1 MFEND
6 NVVEFVNKIINNSQ
20 EEDKEIGVNL
30 EKFKE
35 YLKLTKMGD
44 DDITCWLDR
53 VIACLPEIMALKKK
67 IKTINIISI
76 VELKNN
82 NKLKKESKKTLT
94 KKHDENINVV
104 KHYHHYETV
113 NTSSNCGGGSTTRR
127 GC

>member
-6 NVVEFVNKIINNSQ
+6 NVVEFVNKIINSSQ
-20 EEDKEIGVNL
+20 EDDKEIGVNL

-44 DDITCWLDR
+44 DDIINWMDR
-53 VIACLPEIMALKKK
+53 VIACLPEIIALKKK

-76 VELKNN
+76 VELENN

-94 KKHDENINVV
+94 KKHDDNVNVV